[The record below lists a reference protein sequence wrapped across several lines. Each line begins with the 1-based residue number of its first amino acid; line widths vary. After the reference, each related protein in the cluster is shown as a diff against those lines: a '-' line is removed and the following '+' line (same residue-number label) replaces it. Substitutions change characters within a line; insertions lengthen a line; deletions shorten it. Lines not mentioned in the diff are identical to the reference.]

1 MKFGQSRIRH
11 LEMKMGHIL
20 KSTLTLALAST
31 LAVGLASV
39 AEAGKR
45 NKAERYEDE
54 DYGYVTSRATIGGKE
69 ITAPVRPGPY
79 GRPQVDIGHNTWVDC
94 EITCEYTLRRHTVD
108 FWDFD
113 GGRTASPG
121 YFSYDVDLDTGA
133 VYRRGPRFLGRY

>member
-1 MKFGQSRIRH
+1 
-11 LEMKMGHIL
+11 MGHIL
-20 KSTLTLALAST
+20 KSTFALAVAST
-31 LAVGLASV
+31 LAVGLAGV
-39 AEAGKR
+39 AEAGKCKGKSCKSDR
-45 NKAERYEDE
+45 YAEEE
-54 DYGYVTSRATIGGKE
+54 YGYVTARATIGGKE
-69 ITAPVRPGPY
+69 VTAPVRPGPY